1 MPLFDPIFSKF
12 LALIN
17 FDCWESKCEFS
28 YSFNKLYIAFV
39 SVLKSNKKVYEGTR
53 LVWVFCLTKLPVT
66 QFVCSNF
73 TILRTIL
80 LLSTS
85 VLLFLKK
92 IELDTPNNLFVK
104 YKGRIELVPFQID
117 QTSQTGS

>member
-1 MPLFDPIFSKF
+1 MN
-12 LALIN
+12 AVN
-17 FDCWESKCEFS
+17 
-28 YSFNKLYIAFV
+28 SFNKFYIAFV

-53 LVWVFCLTKLPVT
+53 LVWVFCLTKLPAT

-73 TILRTIL
+73 TILGTIL
-80 LLSTS
+80 LLSAS
-85 VLLFLKK
+85 VLFLKK

-117 QTSQTGS
+117 QTSQTDS